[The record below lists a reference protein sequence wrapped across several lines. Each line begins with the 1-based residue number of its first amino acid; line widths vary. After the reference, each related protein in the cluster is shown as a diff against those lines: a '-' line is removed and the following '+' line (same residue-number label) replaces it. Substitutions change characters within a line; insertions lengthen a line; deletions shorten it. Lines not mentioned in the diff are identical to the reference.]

1 MNIALAAHNNKKKLM
16 QNFCIAY
23 RHILSKHTLYA
34 TGTTGRLI
42 EEVTNLHVHK
52 YLAGP
57 LGGIQQ
63 MGVQIS
69 NNEIDMV
76 IFLRDPMSGALEPD
90 PAQIIKL
97 CDMHTIPIATNLAT
111 AEMLVLGMENGDLDW
126 RNMYK

>member
-76 IFLRDPMSGALEPD
+76 VFLRDPMSGALEPD

>member
-111 AEMLVLGMENGDLDW
+111 AEMLVSGMENGDLDW

>member
-1 MNIALAAHNNKKKLM
+1 M
-16 QNFCIAY
+16 QNFCLAY

>member
-1 MNIALAAHNNKKKLM
+1 MNIGLVAHDSKKTLM

-23 RHILSKHTLYA
+23 RGILSKHELYA

-42 EEVTNLHVHK
+42 EEVTNLNVHK

>member
-1 MNIALAAHNNKKKLM
+1 MNIALAAHNKKKKLM

-52 YLAGP
+52 YLAGN
-57 LGGIQQ
+57 LGAIQQ

>member
-69 NNEIDMV
+69 NNEIDLV
-76 IFLRDPMSGALEPD
+76 IFLRDPMSTGMEPD
-90 PAQIIKL
+90 PAPIIKL
-97 CDMHTIPIATNLAT
+97 CDTHTIPIATNLAT
-111 AEMLVLGMENGDLDW
+111 AEMLVLGMDNGDLDW

>member
-42 EEVTNLHVHK
+42 EEATNLHVHK

-97 CDMHTIPIATNLAT
+97 SDMHTIPIATNLAT

>member
-42 EEVTNLHVHK
+42 EEVTTLHVHK